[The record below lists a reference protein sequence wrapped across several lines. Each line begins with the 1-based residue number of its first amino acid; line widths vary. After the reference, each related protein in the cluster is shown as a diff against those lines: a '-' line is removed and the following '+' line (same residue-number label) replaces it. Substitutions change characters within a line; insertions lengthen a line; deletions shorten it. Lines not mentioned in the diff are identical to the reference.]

1 MALTNLNE
9 ILHKHKLW
17 LNSDKD
23 GQRAVFKDMDLMA
36 LKSWFCGRRSR
47 HTICVSA
54 LGSCGLSKV
63 Q

>member
-23 GQRAVFKDMDLMA
+23 GQRAVFKDMDLCESGELA
-36 LKSWFCGRRSR
+36 
-47 HTICVSA
+47 
-54 LGSCGLSKV
+54 
-63 Q
+63 